1 MVVRNHERRAIAT
14 GASTELVIL
23 YALGAIRGGHHV
35 LDAGCFRGDDA
46 IFLATGGCRV
56 TGIDQSTGAIQYARK
71 VAGTFGVARGVRFI
85 AGAIPQ
91 ALARLPDN
99 SFESR
104 LRSIVDVKM
113 TQTDRSVYLA
123 EVRRVLRPGGLFVL
137 RYGVSSPLPLHA
149 NHGKPP
155 RGLIPRGF
163 QLFQWTDCGREPQ
176 ERRSQP
182 ARMALYPARFGFTPE
197 AWFVVLTRK

>member
-1 MVVRNHERRAIAT
+1 MSDAQLPLEP
-14 GASTELVIL
+14 SPELVIL
-23 YALGAIRGGHHV
+23 YALGAIRGSHHV

-56 TGIDQSTGAIQYARK
+56 TGIDQSKAAIQYARK
-71 VAGTFGVARGVRFI
+71 VALTFGVARGVRFI

-91 ALARLPDN
+91 ALARLPDTIL
-99 SFESR
+99 SEVVCDR
-104 LRSIVDVKM
+104 LLMSNLNP
-113 TQTDRSVYLA
+113 TDRSAYLT

-163 QLFQWTDCGREPQ
+163 QLFQWTDASREPQ

-182 ARMALYPARFGFTPE
+182 ARMALYTPPDLDLRRRPGLHP
-197 AWFVVLTRK
+197 FLTRK

>member
-1 MVVRNHERRAIAT
+1 MSDAQLPLEP
-14 GASTELVIL
+14 SPELVIL

-56 TGIDQSTGAIQYARK
+56 TGIDQSKAPFNTPEK
-71 VAGTFGVARGVRFI
+71 VAGTLGVARGVRFI

-91 ALARLPDN
+91 VLARLPDN
-99 SFESR
+99 SFGVVCDR
-104 LRSIVDVKM
+104 LLMSNLNP
-113 TQTDRSVYLA
+113 TDRSTYLA

-137 RYGVSSPLPLHA
+137 RYGVSSRSPCIHR
-149 NHGKPP
+149 HGKPP

-163 QLFQWTDCGREPQ
+163 QLFQWTDAGREPQ

-197 AWFVVLTRK
+197 AGLSF

>member
-1 MVVRNHERRAIAT
+1 MSDAQLPLEP
-14 GASTELVIL
+14 SPELVIL
-23 YALGAIRGGHHV
+23 YALGVIRGGHHV

-56 TGIDQSTGAIQYARK
+56 TGIDQSKGAIQYARK
-71 VAGTFGVARGVRFI
+71 VAVTFGAARGVRFI
-85 AGAIPQ
+85 AGAIPR

-99 SFESR
+99 FFDVVCDR
-104 LRSIVDVKM
+104 LLMSNLS
-113 TQTDRSVYLA
+113 QTDRSAYLT

-149 NHGKPP
+149 NHGRLP

-163 QLFQWTDCGREPQ
+163 QPFQWTDAGREPQ